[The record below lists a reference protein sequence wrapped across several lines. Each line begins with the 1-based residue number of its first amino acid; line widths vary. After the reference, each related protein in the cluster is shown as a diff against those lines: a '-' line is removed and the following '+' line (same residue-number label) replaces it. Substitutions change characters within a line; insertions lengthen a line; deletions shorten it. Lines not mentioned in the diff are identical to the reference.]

1 MRGGRSAAL
10 DIVRWRLAGKSP
22 PTRLRAMSAWRL
34 IPPGEKVVAVGGGGG
49 RKYGLSATPVFVAGR
64 AIRGVGAPMVTLGG
78 QKSNNALA
86 FTESR
91 GPRGW
96 RFQERSSD
104 KLTALESAR
113 PRVCASLKTHLPA
126 MLESARTHV
135 CASLEQAPRRSFGA
149 SSGGDARWA
158 RARLG
163 SFQLLDE
170 AAIIAAS
177 RIRI

>member
-1 MRGGRSAAL
+1 
-10 DIVRWRLAGKSP
+10 
-22 PTRLRAMSAWRL
+22 MSAWRL

-113 PRVCASLKTHLPA
+113 PRVCHSHIKAPTPLSCLRNKSWRFRTAAVYANTHRDDPTITELDFWLNGLQYRVDLGPLSNGLQPWA
-126 MLESARTHV
+126 PLGQAGARV
-135 CASLEQAPRRSFGA
+135 
-149 SSGGDARWA
+149 
-158 RARLG
+158 
-163 SFQLLDE
+163 
-170 AAIIAAS
+170 
-177 RIRI
+177 